1 MPKLTLE
8 IELELYRLLQEA
20 ARSNQL
26 SVEDEC
32 LRRLEGGTRRSH
44 YMEALLADLRAD
56 NEQRRAHK
64 SSG

>member
-56 NEQRRAHK
+56 NEQRRTHK